1 MESVITQRIR
11 RFIEERFPLA
21 KQRQLS
27 EEDQM
32 LESGLVD
39 SLGVM
44 EIVEFLEQEFNVS
57 VLDEELKEENF
68 ASLKN

>member
-1 MESVITQRIR
+1 
-11 RFIEERFPLA
+11 
-21 KQRQLS
+21 
-27 EEDQM
+27 M

-68 ASLKN
+68 ASLKNLTMYISKKTDKAVNGVPI